1 MSQNENQNGGLA
13 QASTQKKISF
23 FSAILVVMGSSIG
36 AGIFFKAKGVLTN
49 SQGSLVLAIFC
60 WIIAAIS
67 VIAMALALIE
77 ISSARNDNLSL
88 IGWTKVFNGR
98 TTFKASKNFMFYIY
112 LPLTYFF
119 MPLYVILSLQD
130 GLGALINTSGD
141 AMTIG
146 TSVDWLIWTIVSLVI
161 SGYFIY
167 VSGISS
173 RAGNIQN
180 KIVTY
185 IKFIPLAAVVV
196 LGITLVGMNAS
207 GVGDISAGT
216 VPPTTGP
223 SGNQITTSI
232 ESGAA
237 FSDLAP
243 GIGMFLAISGIFF
256 AYDGFYVAAGIQS
269 EMAQPKKTPMAI
281 LFGLLITTVIYLF
294 VAIAMSINGGDIIGM
309 QDFMKKAFGDDVG
322 RIIFGVLNLMIA
334 IGVIGIINGF
344 AMWAPRFTEDLIKEG
359 ELPFSIKYKNKL
371 NENKPI
377 VGIMYS
383 FAISVPV
390 VIVFTIIGALGY
402 NDTVG
407 YGGSDGLYY
416 GAGMGKLYSFADLM
430 GTWTALFA
438 FGFIMFAIYG
448 GLKNRKTK
456 AVTTDQKS
464 YFKIAAIISIISVG
478 LALTI
483 TALAPFIDLFLLG
496 WVNPISVELVG
507 GNYVD
512 IVVGRVMLIV
522 TFFIFIGLSY
532 GVTMIEDIVNVKK
545 HGSIEKF
552 EEWQKTNFIVS

>member
-1 MSQNENQNGGLA
+1 METTNESASLQ
-13 QASTQKKISF
+13 QAPLKKKISF
-23 FSAILVVMGSSIG
+23 FAAILVVMGSSIG
-36 AGIFFKAKGVLTN
+36 AGIFFKAKGVLEN
-49 SQGSLVLAIFC
+49 SQSSFVMAIFS
-60 WIIAAIS
+60 WIIAA
-67 VIAMALALIE
+67 VAVMAMALALIE
-77 ISSARNDNLSL
+77 VASVRNDNLSL
-88 IGWTKVFNGR
+88 IGWARVFNGR
-98 TTFKASKNFMFYIY
+98 TTYKATKNFMFYIY

-119 MPLYVILSLQD
+119 MPLYVIMSLQD
-130 GLGALINTSGD
+130 GLGALINSDGS
-141 AMTIG
+141 ALTIG
-146 TSVDWLIWTIVSLVI
+146 TNVDWLIWTIIGLAI
-161 SGYFIY
+161 SSYFI
-167 VSGISS
+167 VV
-173 RAGNIQN
+173 AGWSAKAGDIQN
-180 KIVTY
+180 KLVTY
-185 IKFIPLAAVVV
+185 IKFIPLAMVVV

-207 GVGDISAGT
+207 GINNINAGFKPPMINDT
-216 VPPTTGP
+216 VQDSLAAGATINQMVPTM
-223 SGNQITTSI
+223 
-232 ESGAA
+232 
-237 FSDLAP
+237 
-243 GIGMFLAISGIFF
+243 GMGLAISGIFF

-309 QDFMKKAFGDDVG
+309 QDFMKSAFGDDTG

-383 FAISVPV
+383 FAISIPV
-390 VIVFTIIGALGY
+390 IIIFTIIGALGY

-456 AVTTDQKS
+456 AINTDQKR
-464 YFKIAAIISIISVG
+464 YFKISAIISIISVG

-507 GNYVD
+507 GNYTD

-532 GVTMIEDIVNVKK
+532 GVTIIEDMVNIKK

-552 EEWQKTNFIVS
+552 EEWQKTNFVVS